1 VFLKLVNVFVNC
13 FKEMVIFL
21 VLGTCVTV
29 VRCAPSKAV
38 VALSVALIIAVAMCV
53 YLCLYPRGSPSE
65 AAIPAT
71 LPVPQPEWVK
81 TVTEVVGERTRVYV
95 TNICPWCRPELT
107 KTLAKATVG
116 PWEISIVRIVE
127 TEYIRYG
134 DEPDA
139 EVYKAREGTR
149 FVVVTA
155 RIKHV
160 SPSMIVDNIDSVS
173 VITSAEREYTSAC
186 ACIYESE
193 NPRCMM
199 RIWNASKELISK
211 ALPIYLHFRI
221 PVYQG
226 DMAENDFVFMVPGNE
241 KPVKLKI
248 CIRLSSGEEF
258 RGEIPLP

>member
-1 VFLKLVNVFVNC
+1 
-13 FKEMVIFL
+13 MVIFL
-21 VLGTCVTV
+21 VLGTCVAV
-29 VRCAPSKAV
+29 VRCVPSKAV

-53 YLCLYPRGSPSE
+53 YLYLYPRGSPPE

-81 TVTEVVGERTRVYV
+81 TVTEVVGGKTYTFV
-95 TNICPWCRPELT
+95 TSICPECRPELT
-107 KTLAKATVG
+107 KTIAKAVIG

-127 TEYIRYG
+127 AKYIRYG

-160 SPSMIVDNIDSVS
+160 SPSMIVDNIDNAS
-173 VITSAEREYTSAC
+173 VITSAGREYASAC
-186 ACIYESE
+186 ACIYDSE
-193 NPRCMM
+193 DPRCMV

-211 ALPIYLHFRI
+211 ALPIYLHFEI

-226 DMAENDFVFMVPGNE
+226 DMAEKDFVFMVPGNE